1 MLFENVHAC
10 MCKEKNENG
19 GDGDEK
25 FVGRQNGERKK
36 GRRSQANA
44 SERC

>member
-1 MLFENVHAC
+1 MCMHAC
-10 MCKEKNENG
+10 VKKRMKMVVMEMKL
-19 GDGDEK
+19 K